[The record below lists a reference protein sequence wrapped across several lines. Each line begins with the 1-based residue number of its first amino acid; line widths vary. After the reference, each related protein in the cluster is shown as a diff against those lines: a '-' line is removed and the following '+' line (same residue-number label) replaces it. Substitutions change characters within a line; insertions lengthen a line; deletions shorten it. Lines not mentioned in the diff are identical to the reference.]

1 MSWKDN
7 LKNVEPYVA
16 GEQPKDKKL
25 IKLNTNENPYDPG
38 EKVNEAI
45 KSFDAS
51 SLSLYPDP
59 EATGLKEALALY
71 HGVNANQI
79 FLGNGSDEVLALIF
93 LTCFN
98 GEKPILFPDITYS
111 FYPVYCHLF
120 DIPYTQIPLDEQFR
134 INKED
139 YYVENGGVI
148 FPNPNAPTGALLS
161 VEDISDILLHNKDSV
176 VVIDEAYIDF
186 GGESSVK
193 LLEEF
198 DNLLI
203 TQTFSKFRSLAG
215 IRLGVVI
222 GNEYLISRLND
233 VKNSFNSY
241 PLDRLAQAI
250 GKASVMDSDYIKEN
264 AKKII
269 ATRERVSA
277 RLKELGFVMPES
289 RSNFIFV
296 KHPSYDANKLFK
308 ELRDQHILVRHFN
321 APRIDQYLRISIGTD
336 EQMDELLKAIE
347 NLEV

>member
-1 MSWKDN
+1 VEYR
-7 LKNVEPYVA
+7 NVLPDENF
-16 GEQPKDKKL
+16 Q
-25 IKLNTNENPYDPG
+25 IKADALLERTDENSRIIWLCSPNNPTGSLLDPLEI
-38 EKVNEAI
+38 EKI
-45 KSFDAS
+45 
-51 SLSLYPDP
+51 LMR
-59 EATGLKEALALY
+59 
-71 HGVNANQI
+71 
-79 FLGNGSDEVLALIF
+79 
-93 LTCFN
+93 FN
-98 GEKPILFPDITYS
+98 GI
-111 FYPVYCHLF
+111 
-120 DIPYTQIPLDEQFR
+120 
-134 INKED
+134 
-139 YYVENGGVI
+139 
-148 FPNPNAPTGALLS
+148 
-161 VEDISDILLHNKDSV
+161 

-269 ATRERVSA
+269 ATRERVAA

>member
-1 MSWKDN
+1 MD
-7 LKNVEPYVA
+7 
-16 GEQPKDKKL
+16 DKL
-25 IKLNTNENPYDPG
+25 
-38 EKVNEAI
+38 
-45 KSFDAS
+45 FS
-51 SLSLYPDP
+51 SL
-59 EATGLKEALALY
+59 
-71 HGVNANQI
+71 
-79 FLGNGSDEVLALIF
+79 
-93 LTCFN
+93 
-98 GEKPILFPDITYS
+98 EK
-111 FYPVYCHLF
+111 
-120 DIPYTQIPLDEQFR
+120 
-134 INKED
+134 NKERLDKYFENSAD
-139 YYVENGGVI
+139 YFYKPVSVMGCNCAVVMCEDLTDSLKLWEV
-148 FPNPNAPTGALLS
+148 FLS
-161 VEDISDILLHNKDSV
+161 PLN
-176 VVIDEAYIDF
+176 
-186 GGESSVK
+186 
-193 LLEEF
+193 
-198 DNLLI
+198 N
-203 TQTFSKFRSLAG
+203 
-215 IRLGVVI
+215 
-222 GNEYLISRLND
+222 LND